1 MALVTAKPL
10 PKDVVDGQVFKS
22 VPLRGEPVS
31 ATYQGKRG
39 LIFFECHL
47 GDANMPSDAVIVNCI
62 GKRNK
67 NNSVNVF
74 DSQNFSKPG
83 TDLSGAG
90 IPVGAKFIACN
101 FSQKLAGTRIFQGRH
116 DLKFIGCNLKNCLPD
131 VPPENIIDC
140 MTHQKDVIEEIQL
153 PEGKP

>member
-1 MALVTAKPL
+1 
-10 PKDVVDGQVFKS
+10 
-22 VPLRGEPVS
+22 
-31 ATYQGKRG
+31 
-39 LIFFECHL
+39 
-47 GDANMPSDAVIVNCI
+47 MPSDAVIVNCS
-62 GKRNK
+62 GKKNK

-74 DSQNFSKPG
+74 DSQNFTKPG

-90 IPVGAKFIACN
+90 VPVNAKFIACN